1 MTRTRVSGE
10 KFSHKVFRFIIKLLC
25 PKMVRAYE
33 RRAALAA
40 RLWRDEATMAHN
52 EITYDV
58 FQGVIPYWLHTMPAS
73 MNSVTFPHQ
82 DIEIA
87 AFLYDRIMRI
97 RGTPITFKQAM
108 RYRLG
113 LRFAMWRI
121 LRDGTTDFDRRTK
134 RAAKWLAPY
143 LLERSKVMLDDC
155 SNLADVLF
163 EMRRAGS
170 RHAYKSSKPPR
181 RFSR

>member
-1 MTRTRVSGE
+1 MTRNRFSGE
-10 KFSHKVFRFIIKLLC
+10 KFSHRVFQVIIKLVC

-40 RLWRDEATMAHN
+40 RLWQDEATIAHN
-52 EITYDV
+52 QITYGV
-58 FQGVIPYWLHTMPAS
+58 FQGVIPYWLHSMPAP
-73 MNSVTFPHQ
+73 MNSVTFPHR

-87 AFLYDRIMRI
+87 AFLYDRVMKI
-97 RGTPITFKQAM
+97 RGRPITFKQAV

-113 LRFAMWRI
+113 LSLAMWRI
-121 LRDGTTDFDRRTK
+121 LSDRTTDFDRRSK
-134 RAAKWLAPY
+134 RATKWLAPY
-143 LLERSKVMLDDC
+143 VLERSKATLYDC
-155 SNLADVLF
+155 SNMDDVLF

-170 RHAYKSSKPPR
+170 RQVDESSKLAR